1 MVKKTRSKRLGC
13 YFYKSNVLDASFAK
27 TLFGQV
33 KMQFSPWGRGSASW
47 MARAKNGLEK
57 KQRNLRGS
65 KYRTVVA
72 GAGMGGMRSTI
83 HAILTIRCE

>member
-57 KQRNLRGS
+57 AKKSPGIEVSNRGCRRGHGRNE
-65 KYRTVVA
+65 KYHTRDPD
-72 GAGMGGMRSTI
+72 
-83 HAILTIRCE
+83 H